1 MRPTLW
7 PRSLFGRLIAATVL
21 GVLLA
26 EAVGLYLVTR
36 NGERLVV
43 AATTGMW
50 ARRIT
55 AITRL
60 LERLPAA
67 RRAELLARLQQA
79 GSRRPGDSGP
89 MPLPLRGM
97 LAIACAAAG
106 PCALRPP
113 VHPVRPAA
121 HRRWFPP
128 GRRFGWGRLPP
139 GLRVRLPFRTHED
152 RLLARHLRADL
163 GSGYRVTVGAA
174 SAPAASV
181 IGIPGPFFGAR
192 TLAAGFFDVRVR
204 TPDHAALVFR
214 VARLLPQMP
223 LPRRLLLNLL
233 LLVVV
238 LVVALYVA
246 TRGITRPLSRLAR
259 AAEAIGQGG
268 RAPPL
273 REEGARELRHAA
285 RAFNTMQDRLHR
297 YLDSRTRVLAA
308 MSHDLKTPLTRL
320 RLQVETLLED
330 PALRARFE
338 KELDEMQSMVHGA
351 LALFRGLDEQA
362 EREPV
367 DVNALLES
375 LREGFVETGAAV
387 SVSGRALAPYLGRPQ
402 ALKRCL
408 TNLISNAVKFGKR
421 AEISVQDGEVLR
433 ICVRDDG
440 PGIAPEELE
449 RVFEPFYRVESSR
462 NRTTGGTGLG
472 LGIARDVAQA
482 HGGTVLLRNRPQG
495 GLEAEL
501 SLPRHR

>member
-1 MRPTLW
+1 MRLTFW
-7 PRSLFGRLIAATVL
+7 PQSLFGRLIAATVL
-21 GVLLA
+21 AVLLA
-26 EAVGLYLVTR
+26 EAVGLYLVAR
-36 NGERLVV
+36 NGERMVV
-43 AATTGMW
+43 EATTGMW
-50 ARRIT
+50 VRRIT
-55 AITRL
+55 EITRL
-60 LERLPAA
+60 LEGLPAA
-67 RRAELLARLQQA
+67 RRAQLLARLQRA
-79 GSRRPGDSGP
+79 DHRGRRGSGP
-89 MPLPLRGM
+89 MPPPRGV
-97 LAIACAAAG
+97 LAIACAAG
-106 PCALRPP
+106 PCVLRPL
-113 VHPVRPAA
+113 VRRARPAA

-128 GRRFGWGRLPP
+128 GRRFGWGRLAP
-139 GLRVRLPFRTHED
+139 GLMVRLPFRTHED
-152 RLLARHLRADL
+152 RLLAQHLRADL
-163 GSGYRVTVGAA
+163 GSGYQVAVSAA
-174 SAPAASV
+174 STPAGSV
-181 IGIPGPFFGAR
+181 IRIPAPFFGAR
-192 TLAAGFFDVRVR
+192 TPAAGFFDVRLR
-204 TPDHAALVFR
+204 TPSHSTLVFR
-214 VARLLPQMP
+214 VERLLPQMP

-238 LVVALYVA
+238 LVMALYVA

-259 AAEAIGQGG
+259 AAEAIGHGD
-268 RAPPL
+268 RAPRL
-273 REEGARELRHAA
+273 QEEGARELRHAA

-338 KELDEMQSMVHGA
+338 KELDEMQGMVHGA
-351 LALFRGLDEQA
+351 LALFRGLDEQGA
-362 EREPV
+362 REPV

-375 LREGFVETGAAV
+375 LREEFVETGAAV
-387 SVSGRALAPYLGRPQ
+387 SVSGRALAPCLGRPQ

-421 AEISVQDGEVLR
+421 AEIGVQDGEVLR
-433 ICVRDDG
+433 IYVRDDG
-440 PGIAPEELE
+440 PGIASEELE

-501 SLPRHR
+501 SLPRRP